1 MMKQLM
7 TEVNGAIEAELN
19 RAQVNYGRTY
29 HSPHEGY
36 GVLAEELWEAEEEHD
51 HVDYIR
57 RLMLRAL
64 QLEDTELLLQHMQG
78 IVDRATLA
86 ACEYIQVAAVAKKM
100 ILTLS
105 EVKDNG

>member
-1 MMKQLM
+1 MKQLM
-7 TEVNGAIEAELN
+7 TEVNGAIEAELS
-19 RAQVNYGRTY
+19 RAQVNFGRTY

-57 RLMLRAL
+57 RLILRAL
-64 QLEDTELLLQHMQG
+64 QLEDNDIMLQHMQG
-78 IVDRATLA
+78 IAERATLA

-100 ILTLS
+100 ILTLK
-105 EVKDNG
+105 EADPNG

>member
-1 MMKQLM
+1 MMDKLM
-7 TEVNGAIEAELN
+7 AEVNGAVEAELN
-19 RAQVNYGRTY
+19 RAQVNHGRVY

-36 GVLAEELWEAEEEHD
+36 GVLAEELWEAEQEHD

-64 QLEDTELLLQHMQG
+64 QTEDADLLHQHMSD
-78 IVDRATLA
+78 IATRAALA

-100 ILTLS
+100 LLTLS
-105 EVKDNG
+105 EVDTFG